1 MNNST
6 KDRAIYYFRLGDQYC
21 EVANILLHTL
31 IDNGNSNTGFGI
43 TDEEAITNAI
53 TIAHKSDLFLFIPA
67 LFNILQSTELFT
79 KGLLL
84 LNNIEIDGT
93 HEIQQL
99 LDKFPNKYVK
109 SNIYQSLRNIYFSQ
123 ESILKEYRN
132 KNHINNAYD
141 LYESLR
147 YPESKSGK
155 KYEYHYLLCNGNNGI
170 KLFTTLYNQISE
182 IKFFSLKE
190 YHRILNENGAV

>member
-1 MNNST
+1 M
-6 KDRAIYYFRLGDQYC
+6 
-21 EVANILLHTL
+21 
-31 IDNGNSNTGFGI
+31 
-43 TDEEAITNAI
+43 
-53 TIAHKSDLFLFIPA
+53 
-67 LFNILQSTELFT
+67 
-79 KGLLL
+79 